1 MVRDKI
7 IDKAAGM
14 KRMGKPKK
22 EVMARVLKYNEDM
35 TDSNIGKWLG
45 VSDSTA
51 RRYAVATKTPDSL
64 VEFEREFALIVRGM
78 QYEGIAK
85 VNERLLTL
93 LENER
98 KISEVVKA
106 GEYFQ
111 GGRAKSEAPNIQVN
125 IANILDKEREEYT
138 LVDN

>member
-1 MVRDKI
+1 MTRDKI

-22 EVMARVLKYNEDM
+22 EVMAKVLRDQEGM
-35 TDSNIGKWLG
+35 TYSDIGEWLG
-45 VSDSTA
+45 VSNDTA
-51 RRYAVATKTPDSL
+51 RRYALIPQTPEAL
-64 VEFEREFALIVRGM
+64 IEFESNFAVIVRGM